1 LREEQNEG
9 WIMRARFTIDQIASA
24 ALRIVD
30 ESGPGAL
37 SMRTL
42 ATALGTGP
50 MTMYNY
56 VADKE
61 GLEELVVAAVVAGVE
76 VPAPTDDWQ
85 HDVHAVATAMWR
97 AVRAHP
103 AAIPLVLT
111 RRMASATGFAIAEAL
126 VGALGRAGL
135 SDGDRL
141 SAFHAVLGLVT
152 GSAQAE
158 LAGPF
163 TGGAAEAAAA
173 IGAVAGA
180 KFPHLAALSRVATRT
195 SVEADFDGG
204 LRMLLDGIAVRAAP
218 SKKARRARAAPPV

>member
-1 LREEQNEG
+1 
-9 WIMRARFTIDQIASA
+9 MRARFTTDDIGSA
-24 ALRIVD
+24 ALGIVD
-30 ESGPGAL
+30 ESGLGAL

-42 ATALGTGP
+42 AAALGTGP

-61 GLEELVVAAVVAGVE
+61 GLEELVVAAVVADVE
-76 VPAPTDDWQ
+76 VPVPTDDWQ

-97 AVRAHP
+97 GVRAHP
-103 AAIPLVLT
+103 SAIPLVLT
-111 RRMASATGFAIAEAL
+111 RRMSSATGFAIVEAL
-126 VGALGRAGL
+126 VGALSRAGL

-141 SAFHAVLGLVT
+141 SAFHAVFGLVT
-152 GSAQAE
+152 GAAQSE

-163 TGGAAEAAAA
+163 TGGAAEAADA

-180 KFPHLAALSRVATRT
+180 QFPQLAALSKVATRT

-204 LRMLLDGIAVRAAP
+204 LRMLLDGIAVRSTP
-218 SKKARRARAAPPV
+218 R